1 MVQAKLINIMNNW
14 KKQTGKINV
23 VSLKISQND
32 AMQRMR
38 EGWGGISFITIY
50 KNRNILTFLF

>member
-32 AMQRMR
+32 GMQRMR
-38 EGWGGISFITIY
+38 ERWGGISFITIY